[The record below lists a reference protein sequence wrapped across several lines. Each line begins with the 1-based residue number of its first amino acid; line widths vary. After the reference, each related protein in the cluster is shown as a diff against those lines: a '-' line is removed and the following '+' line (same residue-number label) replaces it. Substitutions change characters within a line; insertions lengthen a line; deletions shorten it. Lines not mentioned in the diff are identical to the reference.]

1 MFPASI
7 PEVLAPQRVR
17 GGWRFGRMLIWIF
30 CFFSWESTTKST
42 QWFSTGLSGWHGME
56 IFWHLKTWLCLNWPC
71 FFAGEDWCSMIYP
84 IESKKN
90 NFYGKMMHNHW
101 ILGCPLFNY
110 SCLPPPHCVV
120 HLLLFMSDPLE
131 QDVAFW
137 SMVMRVS
144 YIYIY
149 VYIYICS
156 VSLYVAI
163 VCMSLFPYVRKR
175 IYTHVL
181 FWFVHSVQLHPHAH
195 CF

>member
-17 GGWRFGRMLIWIF
+17 GGWRFGRMLIWWF
-30 CFFSWESTTKST
+30 FVFFSWESTTKST

-110 SCLPPPHCVV
+110 SCLPPWFICCYSCPILWSKMSPFDPWSCVY
-120 HLLLFMSDPLE
+120 HIH
-131 QDVAFW
+131 
-137 SMVMRVS
+137 
-144 YIYIY
+144 IYIY
-149 VYIYICS
+149 MYIYICS